1 MPSELGFHRR
11 VLALPL
17 SVLGADSER
26 VRRLQVPEPVI
37 DEALLAQCRAA
48 FPVLPA
54 SSAFSHVTA
63 ARLLGLPLSY
73 AIAEDVRLHA
83 MRPIAHAQTRID
95 GIVGH
100 RFHHP
105 REMVT
110 VDGMQVVCP
119 ADTWVDMGEL
129 VGRGRPVGLDDLIV
143 LGDACATRLGA
154 VEPLRV
160 ALGRRTR
167 PRGKRTLQE
176 ALGLIRFGSASP
188 MESVVRVMFVRAGL
202 PEPLLNEPVHA
213 SDGSGRLLG
222 FGDLVWKI
230 HRPGKKPVKVIG
242 EYQGEEFHAS
252 DEQREH
258 GKHRRRGFERDGWT
272 VQEIWKSDVS
282 DDQARRALV
291 ERMAWSLRVPAD
303 ELRLSE
309 VSPRFF
315 SQHAID
321 VAIQRGMR
329 NGGSPRW

>member
-1 MPSELGFHRR
+1 MMTRLEFPGLP
-11 VLALPL
+11 VDDAL
-17 SVLGADSER
+17 VAR
-26 VRRLQVPEPVI
+26 
-37 DEALLAQCRAA
+37 CRAA
-48 FPVLPA
+48 FSLLPA

-63 ARLLGLPLSY
+63 AQLLGLPLSY
-73 AIAEDVRLHA
+73 AVEEDVRLHVI
-83 MRPIAHAQTRID
+83 RPIAHAQTRIE

-105 REMVT
+105 RQTVT
-110 VDGMQVVCP
+110 VRGMSVVGP

-129 VGRGRPVGLDDLIV
+129 VGRGRPVGLDDLII
-143 LGDACATRLGA
+143 LGDACAARLGA
-154 VEPLRV
+154 VEPLRA
-160 ALGRRTR
+160 ALRRRVR

-176 ALGLIRFGSASP
+176 ALQLIRFGSASP
-188 MESVVRVMFVRAGL
+188 MESVVRVMLVRAGL

-230 HRPGKKPVKVIG
+230 DRPGKKPVKVVG

-252 DEQREH
+252 EEQRQH
-258 GKHRRRGFERDGWT
+258 DTLRRRGFEHDGWI
-272 VQEIWKSDVS
+272 VQEIWKSDVG
-282 DDQARRALV
+282 DDRARRALV
-291 ERMAWSLRVPAD
+291 ERMAWSLRVPVD
-303 ELRLSE
+303 DLRLSE

-329 NGGSPRW
+329 G

>member
-1 MPSELGFHRR
+1 
-11 VLALPL
+11 
-17 SVLGADSER
+17 
-26 VRRLQVPEPVI
+26 
-37 DEALLAQCRAA
+37 
-48 FPVLPA
+48 
-54 SSAFSHVTA
+54 
-63 ARLLGLPLSY
+63 
-73 AIAEDVRLHA
+73 
-83 MRPIAHAQTRID
+83 
-95 GIVGH
+95 
-100 RFHHP
+100 
-105 REMVT
+105 MVT

-258 GKHRRRGFERDGWT
+258 DKHRRRGFERDGWT

-282 DDQARRALV
+282 DDQARRSLV

-329 NGGSPRW
+329 NGVSPRW